1 MVAIFVALMFVGFIL
16 TDAIVQKVTARRA
29 AQAVALAGAAVA
41 TAAARDGVA
50 SWVELPEGVCLSAG
64 HAWTL
69 PLQEGA
75 VRAGADGMI
84 GRALGTVSHIRFP
97 KVGEEVK
104 EGELLFGLELNGRS
118 LAVPSPVT
126 GRVGSLNPRLEKQP
140 ELVAHDPYGKGWV
153 CSLVETCP
161 PREIGTQRRH
171 AKAALWLAK
180 EVARFQEFI
189 STQITPDL
197 ALGVTSQDGGVPVV
211 GVLAQFDSEV
221 WEKVEQDFLRS

>member
-1 MVAIFVALMFVGFIL
+1 MVAIFVALMFIGFVL
-16 TDAIVQKVTARRA
+16 TDAIVQKVVAQRA
-29 AQAVALAGAAVA
+29 ARSLAPAKAAVG
-41 TAAARDGVA
+41 RDGIA
-50 SWVELPEGVCLSAG
+50 SWVAVPEGVSLSPG

-75 VRAGADGMI
+75 VRAGVDALI
-84 GRALGTVSHIRFP
+84 GRALGTVSRVRFP
-97 KVGEEVK
+97 TVGNQAR
-104 EGELLFGLELNGRS
+104 EGEPLFRLELNGRS

-126 GRVGSLNPRLEKQP
+126 GRVGSLNPLLEKQP

-153 CSLVETCP
+153 CSLVETSP
-161 PREIGTQRRH
+161 PREIGTQRRC

>member
-1 MVAIFVALMFVGFIL
+1 MVAIFVALLFVGFIL
-16 TDAIVQKVTARRA
+16 TDAIVQKVAAERA
-29 AQAVALAGAAVA
+29 ASVPAPARAAAVA
-41 TAAARDGVA
+41 RDEAAA
-50 SWVELPEGVCLSAG
+50 WVELPEGVYLSAG

-69 PLQEGA
+69 PLRAGA

-84 GRALGTVSHIRFP
+84 GRALGRITHLRFP
-97 KVGEEVK
+97 QVGNIVK
-104 EGELLFGLELNGRS
+104 EGEPLFRLELDGRS

-126 GRVGSLNPRLEKQP
+126 GRVGSLNPLLEKHP

-153 CSLVETCP
+153 CSLIETSP
-161 PREIGTQRRH
+161 PREIGTQRPS

-189 STQITPDL
+189 SSQVAPDL
-197 ALGVTSQDGGVPVV
+197 ALGMTGQDGGVPVV

-221 WEKVEQDFLRS
+221 WKRFEQEFLRS